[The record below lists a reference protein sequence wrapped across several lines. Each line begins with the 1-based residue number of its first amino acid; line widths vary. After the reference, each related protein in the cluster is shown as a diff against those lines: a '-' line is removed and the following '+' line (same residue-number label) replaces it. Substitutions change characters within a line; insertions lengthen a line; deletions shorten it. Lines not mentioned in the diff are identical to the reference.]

1 MRAAIQQR
9 RSDPLGRRHSAEGTE
24 FHDIVNFMNFISAKP
39 ASAGAGAIV

>member
-1 MRAAIQQR
+1 MAIQQR
-9 RSDPLGRRHSAEGTE
+9 RSDSRGRRHFGEGAD